1 MLNIFQKINN
11 RISRTSF
18 ILVIIL
24 IQLFFW
30 LNGKAVFPNWDS
42 TYGDMVLVYIAM
54 TVMVFLW
61 AGRHTKKELE
71 RPIGY
76 SMGVFAAFFIMTY
89 MILAFSLSL
98 SDTIIQPMATSLF
111 WPTIILQICVIATPE
126 EMIFRGVL
134 LERFGLVPQAIL
146 FAIWHSYAYSVIYYM
161 PETIMMGLVSLTLAF
176 IMGIIFGL
184 ITRKFGLAGAIAA
197 HAAYN
202 LTISGAFLTWS
213 MM

>member
-1 MLNIFQKINN
+1 MLNLFQKINN

-18 ILVIIL
+18 ILVIIV

-30 LNGKAVFPNWDS
+30 INGKAFFPNWDS

-54 TVMVFLW
+54 TVIVFIW
-61 AGRHTKKELE
+61 AGRHTRKEME

-76 SMGVFAAFFIMTY
+76 SMGIFAAFFIITY

-98 SDTIIQPMATSLF
+98 SNTVITPMATSLF
-111 WPTIILQICVIATPE
+111 WPAIILQVCVIATPE

-134 LERFGLVPQAIL
+134 LERFGLIPQAVL
-146 FAIWHSYAYSVIYYM
+146 FAVWHSYAYSIIFYM
-161 PETIMMGLVSLTLAF
+161 PETIEMGIASLALAF
-176 IMGIIFGL
+176 FMGIVFGL
-184 ITRKFGLAGAIAA
+184 ITRKFGLAGAIAS

-202 LTISGAFLTWS
+202 LTVTGAFITWS